1 MTDTVVEELAK
12 LLAEEQTTV
21 EELLKVLDEESKAL
35 LRHDITAIEKLAQSK
50 KQLLPQFQQQVQARL
65 DYLSTHQLE
74 TSEHGFEQFITSL
87 NTPSLSDQWHTIKDG
102 FRSVITQNEKNGIV
116 INHSRHKNR
125 SLMNILHGN
134 KNRPNLYNKSGT
146 SKDSS
151 QRHRLGEA

>member
-1 MTDTVVEELAK
+1 MTDTVVEELAL
-12 LLAEEQTTV
+12 LLAKEQTTV
-21 EELLKVLDEESKAL
+21 EDLQKVLDEESEAL

-50 KQLLPQFQQQVQARL
+50 KQLLPKFQQQVQARL

-74 TSEHGFEQFITSL
+74 TTESGFEHFLTSL
-87 NTPSLSDQWHTIKDG
+87 NTPSLEDQWQTIKEG
-102 FRSVITQNEKNGIV
+102 FRTIIIQNEKNGIV

-134 KNRPNLYNKSGT
+134 KNRPNLYNKSGA
-146 SKDSS
+146 SKESS